1 MLKTT
6 ALAILLVSPV
16 AWAQPSALRLV
27 EAARTQIG
35 VTVLYDPGYV
45 KLAYPGGDVPQ
56 DRGVCTDVVVRAYR
70 KVGADLQVL
79 VHQDMKR
86 AWSTYPNTWRMK
98 GTDRNIDH
106 RRVPNLATF
115 FTRHGQVVRDL
126 KTPSAFLPGDVVTWR
141 LASGVPHIGLVSDRK
156 GDSGAPLVIH
166 NIGSGAQEED
176 VLFSYT
182 VTGHY
187 RYAPQ

>member
-1 MLKTT
+1 MLKTP
-6 ALAILLVSPV
+6 ALAILLVALPL
-16 AWAQPSALRLV
+16 WAQPTPLRLV
-27 EAARTQIG
+27 EAARAQIG

-45 KLAYPGGDVPQ
+45 KLGYPGGDVPQ

-86 AWSTYPNTWRMK
+86 AWSAYSNTWRMK

-115 FTRHGQVVRDL
+115 LARHGQVVRDL
-126 KTPSAFLPGDVVTWR
+126 KTPAAFLPGDVVTWR

-156 GDSGAPLVIH
+156 GDSGTPLVIH
-166 NIGSGAQEED
+166 NIGSGTQEED

-187 RYAPQ
+187 RYAPR

>member
-1 MLKTT
+1 MWLTVPLLL
-6 ALAILLVSPV
+6 ALQVPPAAPV
-16 AWAQPSALRLV
+16 RLV

-35 VTVLYDPGYV
+35 VTVLYDPSYV
-45 KLAYPGGDVPQ
+45 KLGYPGGDVPQ
-56 DRGVCTDVVVRAYR
+56 DRGVCTDVIVRAYR
-70 KVGADLQVL
+70 KLGTDLQVL
-79 VHQDMKR
+79 VNQDMKR
-86 AWSTYPNTWRMK
+86 AWSAYPNTWRLK

-115 FTRHGQVVRDL
+115 FARHGQVVRDL
-126 KTPSAFLPGDVVTWR
+126 KAPAAFLPGDIVTWR

-156 GDSGAPLVIH
+156 GDSGAPMVIH

-187 RYAPQ
+187 RYLP